1 MATRINENPASCS
14 IPCNICGTGMVEEIS
29 LKDRKGDYLRTVICL
44 SCGLIWSD
52 PRPPEGEIRDYYSCD
67 YRQEYKGVYQPEL
80 KHIYRDAR
88 NALQRYDFL
97 SEILDKN
104 SVILDIGSGAG
115 VFVYALRKMGFNAAG
130 LEPNEGYAKYA
141 VDELRVPVQVGFIQ
155 DIEDS
160 TKYDLITL
168 HHVLEHLYDPLGIL
182 RKAAALLKDDGF
194 LAIEVPNAENL
205 TQDPKNRYHSA
216 HLYTFNPE
224 TLEHIGQKAGF
235 KVHKR
240 QIAPYRGNIDVIFK
254 KNVNSGQQDNL
265 APDNYQKITNIL
277 NRHTNFRH
285 FTTFTPYKKI
295 MGKALT
301 ALEERLAVRKFETGK
316 KIVDDVM
323 AKGNFLARE
332 S

>member
-1 MATRINENPASCS
+1 MVTLKDENPASCS
-14 IPCNICGTGMVEEIS
+14 IPCNICGSGMVEELS

-52 PRPPEGEIRDYYSCD
+52 PRPTEGEIRAYYSCD

-80 KHIYRDAR
+80 KHIYRDAH
-88 NALQRYDFL
+88 NALLRYGFL
-97 SEILDKN
+97 SEVLDKN
-104 SVILDIGSGAG
+104 SAILDIGSGAG
-115 VFVYALRKMGFNAAG
+115 VFVYVLRKMGLNAAG
-130 LEPNEGYAKYA
+130 LEPNEGYAKYSI
-141 VDELRVPVQVGFIQ
+141 DELRVPVQVGFIQ

-182 RKAAALLKDDGF
+182 RKIAALLKDDGF

-205 TQDPKNRYHSA
+205 WQDPKNRYHSA
-216 HLYTFNPE
+216 HHYTFNPE
-224 TLEHIGQKAGF
+224 TLEYIGQKAGF
-235 KVHKR
+235 EVHKR
-240 QIAPYRGNIDVIFK
+240 QIAPYSGNINVIFK
-254 KNVNSGQQDNL
+254 KTENSSQVDNL
-265 APDNYQKITNIL
+265 APDNYQRITNIL

-285 FTTFTPYKKI
+285 FTTFTPYKKF
-295 MGKALT
+295 MRKALT
-301 ALEERLAVRKFETGK
+301 MLEERLAVRKFETGK

-332 S
+332 